1 MSYSAIVYRI
11 VEHQS
16 KTYEYNATTT
26 PERAQIL
33 ESLINKTKPDPYFAE
48 WHDLIATQFRYP
60 LPVLPPYQA
69 RFRPPNSMTN
79 VFYASE
85 QIETSQHENAF
96 HFLRFRLGL
105 KKTKKTGQRT
115 LFSVKVISEN
125 LIDITENA
133 DIKKIMDPNQYAAS
147 HEFIVKHPSI
157 QVIRYPSCRDP
168 EKRHNVAVREIIALE
183 KKLQSEET
191 ISFSYD
197 RRNHEILWI
206 ESGVRVAW
214 SLFAPPA
221 SKAAKPKTNRKKSKP
236 KKK

>member
-1 MSYSAIVYRI
+1 MSYSATVFRI

-33 ESLINKTKPDPYFAE
+33 ASLINKTKPDPYFTE
-48 WHDLIATQFRYP
+48 WHDLVATPFRYP

-85 QIETSQHENAF
+85 QIETSQHEYAF

-115 LFSVKVISEN
+115 LFSVKVIAEN
-125 LIDITENA
+125 MDDITEHA
-133 DIKKIMDPNQYAAS
+133 DIKKIMDPIQYAAS
-147 HEFIVKHPSI
+147 HEFIAQHPKI

-168 EKRHNVAVREIIALE
+168 ERRHNVAVREISALE

-206 ESGVRVAW
+206 ESGVRIAW
-214 SLFAPPA
+214 GLFAPPA
-221 SKAAKPKTNRKKSKP
+221 SKAAKTKRKKSKP